1 MDNFSMMTDE
11 QRELVELS
19 NRILKAEL
27 VPKLA
32 EYEQKGEYPIEVAQ
46 KLFDAGLYGLNVPKK
61 YGGLGID
68 AMTSCIINE
77 EMARIDGGFA
87 FSFTGGSGVMDM
99 LEMCANETQKE
110 YVAKKILEEH
120 TYVGFCLT
128 EPDAGSD
135 AANMRTTAKKE
146 GNEYII
152 NGTKCFATNGGI
164 SDIMLVAATLDK
176 NLKHKGITLFLVEKK
191 HGYKAG
197 KKEDKMGLRLSNTT
211 EIIFEDVH
219 IPMENLV
226 GEEGKG
232 FKYAM
237 QIMEHGRPLQMS
249 YAVGIAQAALDYA
262 VKYAKERITFGKP
275 IIKHQGLG
283 FLLADM
289 QASVHAA
296 RAMIRLSAELA
307 DKGIPLGT
315 LSSSTKFFVSE
326 ACMQV
331 TVDAV
336 QVLGGYGFMREYPVE
351 KYMRDI
357 KIFSIFEGTNQI
369 NRMVTAGLLEAGQ

>member
-1 MDNFSMMTDE
+1 MDNFSMITDE